1 MRWIDVQLISYVKYC
16 EVTPEYNGLLI
27 SQYLESAKISP
38 NGKCFLLII
47 LIALQDIYVSF
58 SPCEICMLYLT
69 YTLYQIY
76 IYLTY
81 IHTPCIYIY
90 QIYMSYLMSLHDVRT
105 LKLCVYVCI
114 YI

>member
-58 SPCEICMLYLT
+58 
-69 YTLYQIY
+69 Q
-76 IYLTY
+76 
-81 IHTPCIYIY
+81 
-90 QIYMSYLMSLHDVRT
+90 
-105 LKLCVYVCI
+105 
-114 YI
+114 